1 MGRLIIYAGF
11 HKTGT
16 SAMQAALMR
25 ARAELKVRGI
35 HYAQGH
41 GKHAQHRLAKISSEH
56 PQEKRL
62 RSIQGLISKHGI
74 ALLASEFF
82 SELSEQTLVELK
94 NRLGESVSVEVIF
107 SYRRLEKVVA
117 SQYQQFVK
125 TGYSQSLDEFAE
137 AIMTNTND
145 HHEANLFWRRHSHSE
160 IAKRWAKVF
169 GASNVHIVVADE
181 KNPEVLISWFTQ
193 FLGLPAESLLLR
205 ATRRMNRSLDTEEL
219 AFVRALQLELG
230 EERMDREWKFI
241 FRDTLIAKI
250 ASVPSEN
257 PNSQSFE
264 LSGQIQQHF
273 IALAD
278 NEQTALSSSGV
289 LIHGEFQAGASVSSK
304 ESASEPTVIHI
315 PTVVRAIASVKSGHY
330 LSQASVG
337 QLVRELLG
345 RVTRFLSRPFTKD

>member
-1 MGRLIIYAGF
+1 
-11 HKTGT
+11 
-16 SAMQAALMR
+16 MQAALMN
-25 ARAELKVRGI
+25 ARAELKTRGI

-56 PQEKRL
+56 PQKKRL
-62 RSIQGLISKHGI
+62 RSIQRLIGKHEVV
-74 ALLASEFF
+74 LLASEFF

-94 NRLGESVSVEVIF
+94 NRLGESVLVDVIF

-137 AIMTNTND
+137 AIMTNTKD
-145 HHEANLFWRRHSHSE
+145 HHEANLFWRRHSYSE
-160 IAKRWAKVF
+160 ITKRWAKVF

-181 KNPEVLISWFTQ
+181 KNPEVLISWFTE
-193 FLGLPAESLLLR
+193 FLGLPAETLLLQ

-230 EERMDREWKFI
+230 EERMNREWKFI

-257 PNSQSFE
+257 PNSQS
-264 LSGQIQQHF
+264 LQLGGQIQQHF
-273 IALAD
+273 ITLAD
-278 NEQTALSSSGV
+278 SEQTALTSSGV
-289 LIHGEFQAGASVSSK
+289 LIHGEFQAGAGVSSK
-304 ESASEPTVIHI
+304 ASVSEPTSIYI

-330 LSQASVG
+330 LRKASVG
-337 QLVRELLG
+337 QLLRELFG
-345 RVTRFLSRPFTKD
+345 RVTRFLGRPFTKD